1 MCSVG
6 DGFGVDIQDVLEPKN
21 YECNDC
27 GNKFQGIGKKVT
39 CPACQSNSVKLA

>member
-6 DGFGVDIQDVLEPKN
+6 DGFGVDINEVISPEN
-21 YECNDC
+21 YKCKDC
-27 GNKFQGIGKKVT
+27 GNEFQGIGKKVM